1 MILLINVMEPNTSHV
16 YDTFFYQFQTLQGL
30 QPKLKKTK
38 LVHMN
43 YVVSFYTGTYISV
56 NPSIIK
62 WYSTAGNITEN
73 QKTADWSER
82 KNNEYS
88 LIL

>member
-1 MILLINVMEPNTSHV
+1 
-16 YDTFFYQFQTLQGL
+16 
-30 QPKLKKTK
+30 
-38 LVHMN
+38 MN
-43 YVVSFYTGTYISV
+43 YDVSFYAGTYISV
-56 NPSIIK
+56 NPTTIK
-62 WYSTAGNITEN
+62 CSTAGDITEN